1 MKIITVPCE
10 NAGPTV
16 AVRPGRPYWDILC
29 SPGPLAELLQHLAQE
44 PGALRTE
51 LIDGQC
57 FAIIPLTPALD
68 AALVNLVD
76 TLITLRYETG
86 RVQLELFSLKEV

>member
-1 MKIITVPCE
+1 MKIITVPYKD
-10 NAGPTV
+10 ADHTL
-16 AVRPGRPYWDILC
+16 AVRSGQPHWEILC
-29 SPGPLAELLQHLAQE
+29 SPGPLAELLRHLAQE

-86 RVQLELFSLKEV
+86 RVQLELFSLQEV